1 MIVTKQTDFINKIA
15 PHIVKYARQYGFR
28 CVSAVL
34 AQACLES
41 AWGTSDKAAHH
52 NYFGLK
58 YRNGRVSCHTGYF
71 KAGSKEEY
79 TKGQITNIE
88 GTWYKFD
95 SMEHG
100 VEGYFQFI
108 TNGPYPIALLK
119 SADNPRSYLSLLKNS
134 GYATSST
141 YVENNMRL
149 VEQYDLMQFDK
160 EEAKWTVTNEAFN
173 VHGGH
178 NKKCPGA
185 HGYFDEVTEDRK
197 VAAAVIKYLRAAGHT
212 VYDCTD
218 DDGATATS
226 NLHNIVAKCNKHEVT
241 IDISIHFNASGG
253 GGHGTEVWVW
263 KKNRTQKNATAI
275 DAAERVVKKIASE
288 GFTNRGIKENERF
301 HVLKYT
307 NAPAILVECCFCDNS
322 TDNAVYKR
330 MGADRMGYLIA
341 CGVLGV
347 NEINASEPK
356 DDVPKSKM
364 IKAKQEAA
372 IYEITGAMKA
382 GEITEYVDET
392 SEFYILHGNR
402 YVRKGNV
409 DVL

>member
-1 MIVTKQTDFINKIA
+1 MIVSKQTDFINKIA

-28 CVSAVL
+28 CVSAVI

-41 AWGTSDKAAHH
+41 AWGESDKAARH

-58 YRNGRVSCHTGYF
+58 YRNGRVSCHSGYF

-79 TKGQITNIE
+79 VKGQITNIE

-95 SMEHG
+95 SIEHG

-149 VEQYDLMQFDK
+149 VDQYNLTQFDK
-160 EEAKWTVTNEAFN
+160 EEAKEWMASKKVFN

-197 VAAAVIKYLRAAGHT
+197 VKDAVIKYLRAAGHT

-218 DDGATATS
+218 DDGATANA
-226 NLHNIVAKCNKHEVT
+226 NLRNIVAKCNKHEEVA

-263 KKNRTQKNATAI
+263 KLDRARNAEAI
-275 DAAERVVKKIASE
+275 DAANRVVKKLVNL
-288 GFTNRGIKENERF
+288 GFTNRGVKENERF
-301 HVLKYT
+301 YVLKWT
-307 NAPAILVECCFCDNS
+307 NAPAILVEVCFCDNQ
-322 TDNAVYKR
+322 TDNNLYKKL
-330 MGADRMGYLIA
+330 GPDRIGRAIA
-341 CGVLGV
+341 SGVLGTD
-347 NEINASEPK
+347 ISEPK
-356 DDVPKSKM
+356 AEVPKSKK
-364 IKAKQEAA
+364 IKANTKAA
-372 IYEITGAMKA
+372 IYEITGAMQP
-382 GEITEYVDET
+382 GEVTEYVDET